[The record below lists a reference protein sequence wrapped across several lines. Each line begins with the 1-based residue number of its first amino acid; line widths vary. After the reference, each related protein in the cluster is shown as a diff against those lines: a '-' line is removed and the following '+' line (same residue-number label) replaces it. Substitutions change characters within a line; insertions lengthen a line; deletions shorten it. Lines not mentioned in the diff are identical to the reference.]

1 MHLALCIL
9 LKEPRCPMDRRGY
22 NSVES
27 HIVHQANLDIVTI
40 ESGIRTGFYYYV
52 HVHKFYLRFTVGYVY
67 LRQEFASPKTKK

>member
-9 LKEPRCPMDRRGY
+9 LKEPRYPMDGRGY

-27 HIVHQANLDIVTI
+27 HIVHQTYLDIVTI

-52 HVHKFYLRFTVGYVY
+52 HVH
-67 LRQEFASPKTKK
+67 